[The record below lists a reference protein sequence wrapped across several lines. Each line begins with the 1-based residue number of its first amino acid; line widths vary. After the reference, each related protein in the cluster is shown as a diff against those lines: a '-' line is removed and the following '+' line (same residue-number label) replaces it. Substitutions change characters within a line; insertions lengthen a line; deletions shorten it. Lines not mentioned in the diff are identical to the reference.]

1 MLQMCCIRFGGGNS
15 YHSHQIR
22 NPIETIEITALAPF
36 SSSAVRA
43 IRQRSRCYHANQRL
57 VRDLSVGVKRVC
69 NNLSIESRF
78 RKSAQDDKW
87 SFCLTVGTLCPA
99 NQERP

>member
-22 NPIETIEITALAPF
+22 NPIETIEITALAFF
-36 SSSAVRA
+36 SSSAVRE

-69 NNLSIESRF
+69 NNLSIALVQKIRQVRSSYRYPC
-78 RKSAQDDKW
+78 S
-87 SFCLTVGTLCPA
+87 
-99 NQERP
+99 